1 MDMQLFDISIEKTA
15 IEHNVRAV
23 TNTIILS
30 REGKNKM
37 LPYMERVAKM
47 LPEVADRIHE
57 SMTNEEIYIQIEDL
71 ITARFAENEEVM
83 RWKIRHFESLA
94 QKPLYDGIG
103 KLLDIFGMKY
113 DEKQVFHCY
122 LGFYN
127 PFPREVLSKKYWLHY
142 DVSDEIFQRASMHE
156 INHMI
161 LFDKWKSMHGYEK
174 GQEPVYP
181 DILWFL
187 EEIAIEPTLNDRRIQ
202 EIIPIRHE
210 AYASLR
216 AIQIAG
222 EPLTRHIQKI
232 YDNSSDMEA
241 FLDAAY
247 CFLEERMGVWMGYG

>member
-1 MDMQLFDISIEKTA
+1 MSMQLFDISIEKTA

-103 KLLDIFGMKY
+103 KLLDIFG
-113 DEKQVFHCY
+113 D
-122 LGFYN
+122 
-127 PFPREVLSKKYWLHY
+127 R
-142 DVSDEIFQRASMHE
+142 
-156 INHMI
+156 
-161 LFDKWKSMHGYEK
+161 KS
-174 GQEPVYP
+174 V
-181 DILWFL
+181 
-187 EEIAIEPTLNDRRIQ
+187 
-202 EIIPIRHE
+202 
-210 AYASLR
+210 
-216 AIQIAG
+216 
-222 EPLTRHIQKI
+222 
-232 YDNSSDMEA
+232 
-241 FLDAAY
+241 
-247 CFLEERMGVWMGYG
+247 V

>member
-1 MDMQLFDISIEKTA
+1 MNMHLFDLSVKKAA

-23 TNTIILS
+23 TDTIILS
-30 REGKNKM
+30 REGKNEM
-37 LPYMERVAKM
+37 LPYMERVVKM
-47 LPEVADRIHE
+47 LPEVADRIHG
-57 SMTNEEIYIQIEDL
+57 SMTNEGIYTLIKDL
-71 ITARFAENEEVM
+71 ITARFAENEEM
-83 RWKIRHFESLA
+83 MQRKIRHFESLA
-94 QKPLYDGIG
+94 QKALFDGIG

-113 DEKQVFHCY
+113 DEKQVFHCC

-174 GQEPVYP
+174 EQEPVYP

-187 EEIAIEPTLNDRRIQ
+187 EELAIEPTLNDSRIQ
-202 EIIPIRHE
+202 KIIPIRHE

-216 AIQIAG
+216 AIRIAG

-232 YDNSSDMEA
+232 YDDSPDMET

-247 CFLEERMGVWMGYG
+247 CFLEERVGLW